1 MLDKIQNWWKGEKY
15 YIEDVLPG
23 IRYRRHWTANLAR
36 VCTSFYL
43 KNWQWCL
50 GFAVAIIS
58 LTVAIMKLG

>member
-1 MLDKIQNWWKGEKY
+1 MLKRLQNWWRGEEY

-23 IRYRRHWTANLAR
+23 IRYRRHWTSNLAHIS
-36 VCTSFYL
+36 VSFYL

-50 GFAVAIIS
+50 GFIVAIAG